1 MLTVTMTTPTSYYLR
16 GFVGETYAGGRWT
29 PLDSASLAESAGTFY
44 WLHQDGFRSLTQ
56 LTAAARAA
64 APELLDTVNTVTV
77 ENTGASSKY
86 LYAPY
91 ELRYDTPV
99 PDENAVGEASLAAPA
114 FAASGRIPSPPPGTS
129 SPNTAAS
136 ARLWRRTPRPT
147 PLFWMRRAPITALP
161 TTTIPMSPTISAA
174 S

>member
-64 APELLDTVNTVTV
+64 APELLGHRQYRD
-77 ENTGASSKY
+77 GGKY
-86 LYAPY
+86 RCVLKIS
-91 ELRYDTPV
+91 LR
-99 PDENAVGEASLAAPA
+99 AL
-114 FAASGRIPSPPPGTS
+114 RIEV
-129 SPNTAAS
+129 
-136 ARLWRRTPRPT
+136 
-147 PLFWMRRAPITALP
+147 
-161 TTTIPMSPTISAA
+161 
-174 S
+174 